1 MSQLKQR
8 LNEKA
13 CRPHSSAVPSDTDGY
28 FKSLSRSLSS
38 LFPALCP
45 VSFPLSVQTLSRS
58 LSRLF
63 PALCPISFLLSLSN
77 DSQDTIHT
85 MDDAL
90 IVQEKHFSTEVT
102 DTKHTKQRQIGRNG
116 PLSFV
121 VYNCFN
127 VGVNF
132 FPRKMEMLPLWDEI
146 NLISL
151 KRPVSIKIIKIK
163 CFSVLH
169 SFHCITSISETK
181 NKEDTD

>member
-1 MSQLKQR
+1 MKKRADPTAQLFQVIQT
-8 LNEKA
+8 A
-13 CRPHSSAVPSDTDGY
+13 T
-28 FKSLSRSLSS
+28 SS

-45 VSFPLSVQTLSRS
+45 VSFPLSVQTLSCS

-151 KRPVSIKIIKIK
+151 KRPVSIKN
-163 CFSVLH
+163 
-169 SFHCITSISETK
+169 K
-181 NKEDTD
+181 NKKMFQCLTPFPLYHLY